1 MTATCFKRT
10 SWSSARPLASPH
22 NCSVVMNG
30 ADSGDTEEVDGVMY
44 TSDTS
49 NDKYLDA
56 NFSSIEAVV
65 KECDENF
72 NSEEFYQML
81 S

>member
-1 MTATCFKRT
+1 
-10 SWSSARPLASPH
+10 
-22 NCSVVMNG
+22 MNG
-30 ADSGDTEEVDGVMY
+30 ADSGDTEKVDGVMY
-44 TSDTS
+44 TFDTS

-56 NFSSIEAVV
+56 NFSSIEAAV